1 MRISDW
7 SSDVCSSD
15 LDVAEGRR
23 LGPQVPEHALGVCKV
38 DPLLPGLPPVRCSR
52 RAEDLIFETDLQ
64 PGVAVRARTVGGE
77 DRRIGGKIGQAGMAG
92 GTVIGRKA
100 RKRVV

>member
-15 LDVAEGRR
+15 
-23 LGPQVPEHALGVCKV
+23 
-38 DPLLPGLPPVRCSR
+38 LLPGLPPVRCSR

-77 DRRIGGKIGQAGMAG
+77 DRRIGGKIGQEGIAGRN
-92 GTVIGRKA
+92 VIGRKVRLRDRRIPGRGRGTGA
-100 RKRVV
+100 SIQDRKSTRLNSSH